1 MPLLGCFQGRVML
14 RGICTTRLY
23 QSGRPNLL
31 TLQDFF
37 ADQHLSVA
45 VVPRRGLEPPRLSPL
60 VPETSA
66 STNSATWAC
75 QRHGAFRL
83 SAPDRAVNRVRC
95 RAAHPGPRRAPFTAR
110 RALTRSCYVPG
121 GLEGSDGRSHASVLA
136 APRDRVRR
144 LGVFGPLRDP
154 SAVEAPL
161 PGPRGGAPAEPGR
174 ACAAHRGR
182 RPNP

>member
-1 MPLLGCFQGRVML
+1 MW
-14 RGICTTRLY
+14 TTRVDYAGGANPLV
-23 QSGRPNLL
+23 SLV
-31 TLQDFF
+31 FF
-37 ADQHLSVA
+37 ADQPLRTWL
-45 VVPRRGLEPPRLSPL
+45 VPRRGLEPPRLSPL

-136 APRDRVRR
+136 APR
-144 LGVFGPLRDP
+144 
-154 SAVEAPL
+154 
-161 PGPRGGAPAEPGR
+161 
-174 ACAAHRGR
+174 
-182 RPNP
+182 